1 MEREIKIT
9 SIAENLNRVENL
21 IDEISVQ
28 YSLESDMYGKV
39 LIACVEAVNN
49 SIVHGNKSDPEKF
62 VAIVIKRS
70 KEKLKIL
77 IKDEGQ
83 GFDFKN
89 IPDPTAPENIENI
102 HGRGVFLMDHLSDE
116 MNFIENGSG
125 VELVF
130 NIS

>member
-83 GFDFKN
+83 GFDFEN
-89 IPDPTAPENIENI
+89 IPDPTAPDNIENI